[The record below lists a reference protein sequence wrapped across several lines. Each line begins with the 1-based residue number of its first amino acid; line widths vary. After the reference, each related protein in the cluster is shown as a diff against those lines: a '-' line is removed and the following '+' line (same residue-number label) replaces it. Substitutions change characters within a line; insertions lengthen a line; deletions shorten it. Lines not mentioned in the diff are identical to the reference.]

1 MSYAYFNRLLARARS
16 GVAVAVVASLA
27 LPMPF
32 HSASAQLGG
41 LVKKA
46 RDRVVEQ
53 QVEKRTNAA
62 VASSPSAAPTFD
74 DITLELTT
82 ERVAQLVRGLTAG
95 RAVLDGASGSPSRA
109 SLETRREET
118 SRKRVALSDA
128 NAQVFN
134 AYSVKRDENQR
145 CRNDAIRALRDKRQQ
160 AFEQKQKEFQAK
172 AMSDPAFRD
181 KAMATAQKIAVAQ
194 QRGDTVEMRRLM
206 AELGGVA
213 DDPKA
218 DEVAADIKC
227 GKEPAKPAAMV
238 QVEQLEAEEAKLTA
252 QVRQAEEKAQATEV
266 KESGMTERQ
275 FFMARERLEAYLSS
289 VKYKSQPGG
298 FSAAELEA
306 LNARRADLEKVM

>member
-206 AELGGVA
+206 VELGGVA

-238 QVEQLEAEEAKLTA
+238 QVEQLQAEEAKLTA

>member
-27 LPMPF
+27 LPLPF

-206 AELGGVA
+206 VELGGVA

-238 QVEQLEAEEAKLTA
+238 QVEQLQAEEAKLTA